1 MKKLF
6 CLIGIVVIFLG
17 SLGWA
22 TSSAINH
29 VAQMTTIEFCVILL
43 IGILFMLPELI
54 FQFREFISSGAPDDA
69 PF

>member
-6 CLIGIVVIFLG
+6 CLIGIVVIFLD
-17 SLGWA
+17 SLIWA
-22 TSSAINH
+22 TSSATNRIGH
-29 VAQMTTIEFCVILL
+29 MTAIEFGVILL
-43 IGILFMLPELI
+43 IGILLMLPELI